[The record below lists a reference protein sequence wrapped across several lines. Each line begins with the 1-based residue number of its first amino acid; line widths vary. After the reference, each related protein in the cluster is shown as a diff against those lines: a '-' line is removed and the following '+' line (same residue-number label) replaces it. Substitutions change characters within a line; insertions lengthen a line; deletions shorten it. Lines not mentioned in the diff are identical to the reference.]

1 MTDTKVISPERG
13 FTNPHLSSL
22 EEYKRLYEQS
32 INDNVTFFQNAAN
45 ENLVWSNPFT
55 TTFNNQF
62 KNSKWFEDG
71 ELNISYNCIDR
82 HAKKNPEK
90 VAIIW
95 QGDQESNSK
104 QISYQELLE
113 EVSKLANESTTAL

>member
-32 INDNVTFFQNAAN
+32 INDPVTFFQNAAK
-45 ENLVWSNPFT
+45 ENLVWSKPFT

-62 KNSKWFEDG
+62 KNARWFEDG
-71 ELNISYNCIDR
+71 ELNIAYNCIDR
-82 HAKKNPEK
+82 HLKHHQDKTAF
-90 VAIIW
+90 IW
-95 QGDQESNSK
+95 EGDDPAESLSL
-104 QISYQELLE
+104 IHI
-113 EVSKLANESTTAL
+113 

>member
-32 INDNVTFFQNAAN
+32 INDPVTFFQNAAK
-45 ENLVWSNPFT
+45 ENLVWSKPFT

-62 KNSKWFEDG
+62 KNAKWFEDG
-71 ELNISYNCIDR
+71 ELNIC
-82 HAKKNPEK
+82 
-90 VAIIW
+90 
-95 QGDQESNSK
+95 
-104 QISYQELLE
+104 LLYT
-113 EVSKLANESTTAL
+113 SPSPRDATLSRMPSSA

>member
-32 INDNVTFFQNAAN
+32 INDPVTFFQNAAN
-45 ENLVWSNPFT
+45 ENLVWSKPFT

-62 KNSKWFEDG
+62 KNSLSYETFNVKYI
-71 ELNISYNCIDR
+71 NIKGGDKRYNTI
-82 HAKKNPEK
+82 HILVGINYNYAKKIVLSRNTYK
-90 VAIIW
+90 
-95 QGDQESNSK
+95 
-104 QISYQELLE
+104 YLE
-113 EVSKLANESTTAL
+113 IPTKTYKNF